1 MTKLLAVITVVITVL
16 EVVTS
21 ILVLCKRCLLMT
33 HHPVAALA

>member
-21 ILVLCKRCLLMT
+21 ILILCKRCIMMT
-33 HHPVAALA
+33 SHPIAAIA